1 MPQEYRNLPNL
12 SHETLTNALIAG
24 GVAAAI
30 LLGGIVYFL
39 WRERGNSGK
48 SKGTR
53 VRARRSN
60 KRVYVIDM
68 SWLFGV
74 ATGPGIKEP

>member
-1 MPQEYRNLPNL
+1 MPHEYRNLPNL
-12 SHETLTNALIAG
+12 SHETLSNALIAG

-39 WRERGNSGK
+39 WRDRGNSRK

-53 VRARRSN
+53 VRARR
-60 KRVYVIDM
+60 
-68 SWLFGV
+68 
-74 ATGPGIKEP
+74 